1 MKKSR
6 KAIVAVVAV
15 VVLGAIV
22 FAISHAAKN
31 GRDAEPSQGGAPS
44 EPPLNISIMLDLS
57 DRILKQGPDDH
68 MEQWEKDTTLIGYIR
83 DWFIDR
89 QFAHHFQSGDR
100 LHVFC
105 YPTPDLPN
113 ILQLQDSLTVD
124 LSLGQ
129 GSKLTAVSRNK
140 DQLLAMPSVW
150 HRSLESVYLAALPVA
165 RQVGSDVWGF
175 FDQRAKMQCVKPGY
189 RNILVIFT
197 DGYLYSANSW
207 QGKGMAFA
215 GISETRTLSQTA
227 ILPVLDS
234 LDGLEVLFCEI
245 NPKASG
251 HFQHM
256 RTLLTEWCHGM
267 GIRHVDV
274 LETAMPGDNKRGLLD
289 FFN

>member
-1 MKKSR
+1 M
-6 KAIVAVVAV
+6 V
-15 VVLGAIV
+15 
-22 FAISHAAKN
+22 
-31 GRDAEPSQGGAPS
+31 
-44 EPPLNISIMLDLS
+44 
-57 DRILKQGPDDH
+57 
-68 MEQWEKDTTLIGYIR
+68 QWEKDTTLIGYIR

-89 QFAHHFQSGDR
+89 QFSHHFQSGDR

-105 YPTPDLPN
+105 YPTPNLPN

-124 LSLGQ
+124 LSLKY
-129 GSKLTAVSRNK
+129 GSQLAAVSKNK

-150 HRSLESVYLAALPVA
+150 HRSLESVYQAALPVA
-165 RQVGSDVWGF
+165 KQVGSDVWGF
-175 FDQRAKMQCVKPGY
+175 FDQRAKMQCVMPGY

-207 QGKGMAFA
+207 QVKGTAFA

-227 ILPVLDS
+227 ILPVSDS

-245 NPKASG
+245 NPKAPG

-256 RTLLTEWCHGM
+256 RTLLTDWCHGM

-274 LETAMPGDNKRGLLD
+274 LSTAMPGNNKGALLG